1 MKHILI
7 LGAGKSTSYLI
18 AHLLGEAVE
27 QDWFVTVCDR
37 NLATA
42 QQRISAHPRGQAI
55 GLDIDDTAARAALI
69 GKADIVVNM
78 LTRPYQYLIAVDCL
92 NNNAH
97 MLSASYEDIRVRT
110 LETDAHRKN
119 ILILNEMGLD
129 PGIDHMTGMA
139 ILERIRAAGGFVTS
153 FRSYGSGL
161 PAPEVAAGPLKYSVT
176 WNPRNVLMAGED
188 GAIFKEDGKIKVL
201 PFHQV
206 FQRTW
211 TVEVDGIGTMEAY
224 PNRDS
229 LGYEHILGLKQ
240 NHTIVRGTL
249 RYPGWSET
257 WQYIVHLGLANES
270 LRIPNLREMTYREL
284 TEMFLPAMEGKMKLE
299 QQMANYLGIS
309 PTGHIMQN
317 LKWLGLCSKDKIGFD
332 VDTVAG
338 VMIRL
343 MQDKFRL
350 PEGARDMV
358 ILVHEIEAVY
368 PNEKNRVEKITDT
381 MIEYGTPNGETA
393 ISRTVGLPLA
403 VSTRLILEGRIPLSG
418 CHIPTHPAIY
428 KPVLAE
434 LELAGLRSTE
444 VVTSPGS
451 GA

>member
-7 LGAGKSTSYLI
+7 LGAGKSTSYLVT
-18 AHLLGEAVE
+18 HLLGLAAER
-27 QDWFVTVCDR
+27 DWFVTVCDR
-37 NLATA
+37 SAATA
-42 QQRISAHPRGQAI
+42 QQRVQGHPKGQAV
-55 GLDIDDTAARAALI
+55 GLDINDTAARASLI

-97 MLSASYEDIRVRT
+97 MLSASYEDIKVRT
-110 LETDAHRKN
+110 LDADAHRRN

-129 PGIDHMTGMA
+129 PGIDHMAGMS
-139 ILERIRAAGGFVTS
+139 ILERVRGAGGFVTS
-153 FRSYGSGL
+153 FRSYGGGL
-161 PAPEVAAGPLKYSVT
+161 PAPEVAAGPLRYAVT

-211 TVEVDGIGTMEAY
+211 IVEVEGLGTMEAY

-229 LGYEHILGLKQ
+229 LAYEEILGLKQ

-270 LRIPNLREMTYREL
+270 LRIPNLRAMTYREL
-284 TEMFLPAMEGKMKLE
+284 TEMFLPAMEGRMRLE

-317 LKWLGLCSKDKIGFD
+317 LKWLGLFSKDTIGIEAE
-332 VDTVAG
+332 TVAE

-343 MQDKFRL
+343 MQEKFRL
-350 PEGARDMV
+350 PDGARDLV
-358 ILVHEIEAVY
+358 VLVHEIEAVY
-368 PNEKNRVEKITDT
+368 PSEKNRVEKITHT
-381 MIEYGTPNGETA
+381 MLEYGVPGGETA

-403 VSTRLILEGRIPLSG
+403 VTTDLILGGKIPLSG

-428 KPVLAE
+428 QPVLAE
-434 LELAGLRSTE
+434 LKSAGLTSRE
-444 VVTSPGS
+444 VVAG
-451 GA
+451 GE

>member
-1 MKHILI
+1 MKHILV

-18 AHLLGEAVE
+18 SHLLEEAQE
-27 QDWFVTVCDR
+27 QDWFVTVCDKD
-37 NLATA
+37 LSTA
-42 QQRISAHPRGQAI
+42 QSRIRNHPRGQAI
-55 GLDIDDTAARAALI
+55 GLDINDTTARASMI
-69 GKADIVVNM
+69 GKAHIVVNM

-110 LETDAHRKN
+110 LEPDAHRRN

-139 ILERIRAAGGFVTS
+139 ILEKIRSNGGFVTS

-161 PAPEVAAGPLKYSVT
+161 PAPEVAAGPLKYAIT

-211 TVEVDGIGTMEAY
+211 IVEVEGVGTMEAY

-229 LGYEHILGLKQ
+229 LAYEHILGLRQ

-257 WQYIVHLGLANES
+257 WQWIVHLGLANES

-284 TEMFLPAMEGKMKLE
+284 TEMFVPAIEGKMKLE
-299 QQMANYLGIS
+299 QQMASYLGIS

-317 LKWLGLCSKDKIGFD
+317 LKWLGLFSKDKIGLD
-332 VDTVAG
+332 VETAAD
-338 VMIRL
+338 VMIHL
-343 MQDKFRL
+343 MQEKLRL
-350 PEGARDMV
+350 PNGARDMV
-358 ILVHEIEAVY
+358 ILVHEVEALY
-368 PNEKNRVEKITDT
+368 PKEKNRLEKITDT
-381 MIEYGTPNGETA
+381 MIEYGKPRGETA

-403 VSTRLILEGRIPLSG
+403 ITTRLILNGKIPLTG

-428 KPVLAE
+428 RPVLVE
-434 LELAGLRSTE
+434 LEKAGLRSHLTINLRAE
-444 VVTSPGS
+444 
-451 GA
+451 

>member
-1 MKHILI
+1 MKHILV

-18 AHLLGEAVE
+18 SHLLKEAQD

-37 NLATA
+37 DLAIA
-42 QQRISAHPRGQAI
+42 GARIQGHPRGQAI
-55 GLDIDDTAARAALI
+55 GLDINDTAARASMI
-69 GKADIVVNM
+69 GKASIVVNM

-110 LETDAHRKN
+110 LEADAHRRN

-139 ILERIRAAGGFVTS
+139 ILERIRSAGGFVTS

-161 PAPEVAAGPLKYSVT
+161 PAPEVNAGPLKYAIT

-211 TVEVDGIGTMEAY
+211 TVEVAGAGTMEAY

-229 LGYEHILGLKQ
+229 LAYEHILGLKQ

-270 LRIPNLREMTYREL
+270 LRIPKLKEMTFREL
-284 TEMFLPAMEGKMKLE
+284 TEMFVPAIEGKMKLE

-317 LKWLGLCSKDKIGFD
+317 LKWLGLFSKEKIGLEVETAAD
-332 VDTVAG
+332 
-338 VMIRL
+338 VMINL
-343 MQDKFRL
+343 MQDKLRL
-350 PEGARDMV
+350 PPGARDMV
-358 ILVHEIEAVY
+358 ILVHEVEALY
-368 PNEKNRVEKITDT
+368 PKEGNRLEKVTDT

-403 VSTRLILEGRIPLSG
+403 ITTRLILNGKIPLTG
-418 CHIPTHPAIY
+418 CHIPTHPVIY
-428 KPVLAE
+428 RPVLAE
-434 LELAGLRSTE
+434 LEKAGLHSHQIINRE
-444 VVTSPGS
+444 